1 MDNMDRNRVEGYGLV
16 EVPHTPGF
24 HQLVVSTFKPED
36 DVYTKIIQFYLGGTI
51 RVKELKNISNTLN
64 HHNLVLK
71 IIFIFYINIEY

>member
-36 DVYTKIIQFYLGGTI
+36 DVYTKII
-51 RVKELKNISNTLN
+51 
-64 HHNLVLK
+64 
-71 IIFIFYINIEY
+71 